1 MDHERASNRIVVV
14 GSEVGMIPV
23 ESVFLCHGE
32 FVGEVT
38 TGSDGI
44 LV

>member
-1 MDHERASNRIVVV
+1 MDHERASNRIVIV
-14 GSEVGMIPV
+14 GSKVGMIPV
-23 ESVFLCHGE
+23 ETVFLCHGE

-38 TGSDGI
+38 TGSDRI